1 MDFVA
6 CWYNFHWCV
15 GLILWVN
22 EPQLEDNVK
31 FICPQPHM
39 AHHYHFVS
47 LSKMTFALFLRNK
60 LFAQLT
66 LLLHPVDESTNFQDL
81 SLKTIEQTLKTIEQL
96 SLISFKLYCLHRC
109 KSIAQSIQKY

>member
-22 EPQLEDNVK
+22 EPQLEDDVK

-47 LSKMTFALFLRNK
+47 LSKMTFVLFLKKQIICAIDSSTSPSGRIYK
-60 LFAQLT
+60 L
-66 LLLHPVDESTNFQDL
+66 SR
-81 SLKTIEQTLKTIEQL
+81 LKSEN
-96 SLISFKLYCLHRC
+96 S
-109 KSIAQSIQKY
+109 

>member
-15 GLILWVN
+15 GLILRVN
-22 EPQLEDNVK
+22 ESQLEDNVK
-31 FICPQPHM
+31 SILPVCPQPHM

-47 LSKMTFALFLRNK
+47 LSKMTFVLFLENK

-66 LLLHPVDESTNFQDL
+66 LLLHPVDKSTNFLDL
-81 SLKTIEQTLKTIEQL
+81 SLKTIEQKINN
-96 SLISFKLYCLHRC
+96 
-109 KSIAQSIQKY
+109 